1 MGSFHYSPPIH
12 QQLGRRRSE
21 GADRAVS
28 TFTVD
33 PGARV
38 LWCLRRR
45 ASDVRCVVYVAPAA
59 AEVQILQERDLVLK
73 ELFPSEAAA
82 VSWADEYRGRL
93 KQQGWHDSPEERSP
107 WSAA

>member
-1 MGSFHYSPPIH
+1 MT
-12 QQLGRRRSE
+12 
-21 GADRAVS
+21 

-45 ASDVRCVVYVAPAA
+45 AADVRCVVFVGQGMV
-59 AEVQILQERDLVLK
+59 EVHVLQERDLVLK
-73 ELFPSEAAA
+73 ELFATESAA
-82 VSWADEYRGRL
+82 VSWADEYRARL
-93 KQQGWHDSPEERSP
+93 KQQGWGDSPERRSP